1 MDVFL
6 DIGFTLMG
14 GPSLSPPK
22 MIRQILDLDEEKAP
36 ILNKI
41 IFTENHQSPDSLII
55 SLNKNLGIRIDTGR
69 MEKIRDF
76 WRRQHTDVYELE
88 GASEL
93 LEHLQQQGMIIHIA
107 SNLWFPF
114 YQRFRTIFRN
124 QAPFITSVTLSFQE
138 GVKKPS
144 PDFYKMVKKR
154 SGADLRK
161 AVMIGD
167 SVSKDILPFA
177 ELGATC
183 IWFKSRPNDPD
194 RLKTLQERL
203 AAHKDIY
210 EVESLEEARQA
221 IEKINRS
228 QD

>member
-22 MIRQILDLDEEKAP
+22 KIRQILDLDEEKTP

-55 SLNKNLGIRIDTGR
+55 SLNKTLGIRIDTGS

-76 WRRQHTDVYELE
+76 WRRQHMDVYELE
-88 GASEL
+88 GASDL
-93 LEHLQQQGMIIHIA
+93 LEHLHEQGMIMHIA

-114 YQRFRTIFRN
+114 YQKFRTVFRS
-124 QAPFITSVTLSFQE
+124 QAPFITSLTLSFQE

-144 PDFYKMVKKR
+144 PEFYKKALKR
-154 SGADLRK
+154 SGADPRQS
-161 AVMIGD
+161 VMIGD

-177 ELGATC
+177 EMGAKC
-183 IWFKSRPNDPD
+183 IWCKSRPIEKES
-194 RLKTLQERL
+194 LKTLQEKL
-203 AAHKDIY
+203 SAHKDIF
-210 EVESLEEARQA
+210 EVNSLKEARQV
-221 IEKINRS
+221 IDKIRVI
-228 QD
+228 

>member
-22 MIRQILDLDEEKAP
+22 MVGRILELDEEKYP

-41 IFTENHQSPDSLII
+41 IFTENHQAPEALIFSLG
-55 SLNKNLGIRIDTGR
+55 NALGIRIDPGR
-69 MEKIRDF
+69 VEKIRDF
-76 WRRQHTDVYELE
+76 WRRQNTDVYELD

-93 LEHLQQQGMIIHIA
+93 LEHLRRQGMIVHLA

-114 YQRFRTIFRN
+114 YQKFRTIFRS
-124 QAPFITSVTLSFQE
+124 QAPFIASATLSFQE

-144 PDFYKMVKKR
+144 PEFYKIAMKR
-154 SGADLRK
+154 SGADPRHS
-161 AVMIGD
+161 VIIGD

-177 ELGATC
+177 EMGAKC
-183 IWFKSRPNDPD
+183 IWYKSRPIPP
-194 RLKTLQERL
+194 ERL
-203 AAHKDIY
+203 EVLREKLAMYTDIY
-210 EVESLEEARQA
+210 EVENLEEARQVMD
-221 IEKINRS
+221 KIRE
-228 QD
+228 